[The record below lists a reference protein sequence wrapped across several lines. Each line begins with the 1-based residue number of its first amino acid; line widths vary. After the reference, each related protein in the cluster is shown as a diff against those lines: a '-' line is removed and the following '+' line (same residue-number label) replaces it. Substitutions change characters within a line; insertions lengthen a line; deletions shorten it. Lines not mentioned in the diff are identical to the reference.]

1 MHIHR
6 CVNKSSWE
14 EAEQS
19 FPAFTDEKRLHTFVG
34 LPTKG
39 GVPQPL
45 KDYCEAAKK
54 STNMSDAE
62 QTVQTITKD
71 GSMAIF
77 VPGSFKSVSGDGL
90 IAKIPTYKGV
100 KLIIA
105 CIDDVSV
112 RMFMYI
118 CVCMFVCVYVHACV
132 HACMSACVWACVCAC
147 VCVCVKQHEALS
159 HSELQT

>member
-1 MHIHR
+1 MYLVCFFVSWIYYNKYKTWCECNINRILTVCIYILHR

-19 FPAFTDEKRLHTFVG
+19 FPAFTDEKRLRTFVG

-54 STNMSDAE
+54 STKMSDAD
-62 QTVQTITKD
+62 QTVQTVTKD

-90 IAKIPTYKGV
+90 ISKIPTYKGV

-112 RMFMYI
+112 T
-118 CVCMFVCVYVHACV
+118 VYK
-132 HACMSACVWACVCAC
+132 S
-147 VCVCVKQHEALS
+147 
-159 HSELQT
+159 